1 MRRIE
6 EWRAACRRRAARRL
20 PAGAKYPAGGF
31 GRLALSAALSKFRR
45 PLHNGDLRRLDRAR
59 TGATVMREEA
69 ALQTRQRRASLSGQ
83 LMLSR
88 LTKRYPNQVAVDALD
103 LEVEAGEFLTLLGP
117 SGSGKTTTLMMVAG
131 FTSPSEGDILLSG
144 RSIAGLAPERRNIGV
159 VFQNYALFP
168 HMTVADNVGFPLKMR
183 GQPRSLIEEKVRGA
197 LRLVRLEGLEAR
209 LPKQLSGGQQ
219 QRVAF
224 ARALVFDPDLLLM
237 DEPLGALDKNLR
249 EQMKLELKRIHAQLG
264 VTVLY
269 VTHDQEEA
277 LTMSDRVALMN
288 DGVIAQLGT
297 AHELYERPA
306 TRFVA
311 EFIGESNVIEGA
323 LEAAG
328 TFVSSSGLRFAFAG
342 RESAAVGS
350 RAILVAR
357 PEKLALTRRTP
368 DEQNIRGEVRERVYV
383 GDFTRYR
390 VEVAKELVLTVK
402 TQNNRSAVIAEEG
415 EAVELFL
422 DPADARIL
430 QQ

>member
-1 MRRIE
+1 MR
-6 EWRAACRRRAARRL
+6 
-20 PAGAKYPAGGF
+20 
-31 GRLALSAALSKFRR
+31 
-45 PLHNGDLRRLDRAR
+45 D
-59 TGATVMREEA
+59 EA
-69 ALQTRQRRASLSGQ
+69 APQIRQSRTLRSGQ
-83 LMLSR
+83 LKLSR

-103 LEVEAGEFLTLLGP
+103 LEVQAGEFLTLLGP

-131 FTSPSEGDILLSG
+131 FTAPSEGDILLSG
-144 RSIAGLAPERRNIGV
+144 RSVAGLAPERRNIGV

-183 GQPRSLIEEKVRGA
+183 NQPRAAVEEKVRGA
-197 LRLVRLEGLEAR
+197 LRLVRLEGFESR

-224 ARALVFDPDLLLM
+224 ARALVFNPDLLLM

-249 EQMKLELKRIHAQLG
+249 EQMKFELRRIHAELG

-311 EFIGESNVIEGA
+311 EFIGESNVIEGR
-323 LEAAG
+323 LETSSA
-328 TFVSSSGLRFAFAG
+328 FVSSSGLRFTVAG
-342 RESAAVGS
+342 DGDAAVGQ
-350 RAILVAR
+350 RLILVLR
-357 PEKLALTRRTP
+357 PEKVSMARRSP
-368 DEQNIRGEVRERVYV
+368 DEQSIRGQVKERLYV
-383 GDFTRYR
+383 ADFTRYR
-390 VEVAKELVLTVK
+390 VQVSDELVITVK
-402 TQNNRSAVIAEEG
+402 VQNHRSAVIAEEG
-415 EAVELFL
+415 EPVELFF
-422 DPADARIL
+422 DPADARLL

>member
-1 MRRIE
+1 
-6 EWRAACRRRAARRL
+6 
-20 PAGAKYPAGGF
+20 
-31 GRLALSAALSKFRR
+31 
-45 PLHNGDLRRLDRAR
+45 
-59 TGATVMREEA
+59 MREEA

>member
-1 MRRIE
+1 
-6 EWRAACRRRAARRL
+6 
-20 PAGAKYPAGGF
+20 
-31 GRLALSAALSKFRR
+31 
-45 PLHNGDLRRLDRAR
+45 
-59 TGATVMREEA
+59 MREEA
-69 ALQTRQRRASLSGQ
+69 ASQTRQSRASRSGQ

-88 LTKRYPNQVAVDALD
+88 LTKRYANQAAVDALD
-103 LEVEAGEFLTLLGP
+103 LEVQAGEFLTLLGP

-183 GQPRSLIEEKVRGA
+183 GQPRAAIEEKVRGA
-197 LRLVRLEGLEAR
+197 LRLVRLEGFEGR

-249 EQMKLELKRIHAQLG
+249 EQMKFELKRMHAQLG

-277 LTMSDRVALMN
+277 VTMSDRVALMN

-297 AHELYERPA
+297 AQELYERPA

-311 EFIGESNVIEGA
+311 EFIGESNVIEGT
-323 LEAAG
+323 LETASSL
-328 TFVSSSGLRFAFAG
+328 VSTDGLRFKVVGG
-342 RESAAVGS
+342 RDDAVG
-350 RAILVAR
+350 RRVILVMR
-357 PEKLALTRRTP
+357 PEKLSLARQAA
-368 DEQNIRGEVRERVYV
+368 DEQSIRGVVRERLYV
-383 GDFTRYR
+383 ADFTRYR
-390 VEVAKELVLTVK
+390 VEVAKELVITVK
-402 TQNNRSAVIAEEG
+402 VQNNRSAVIAEEG
-415 EAVELFL
+415 EAVELFFN
-422 DPADARIL
+422 PADARIL

>member
-1 MRRIE
+1 M
-6 EWRAACRRRAARRL
+6 
-20 PAGAKYPAGGF
+20 
-31 GRLALSAALSKFRR
+31 
-45 PLHNGDLRRLDRAR
+45 
-59 TGATVMREEA
+59 VREEA
-69 ALQTRQRRASLSGQ
+69 ALQTRQGHASGSGQ
-83 LMLSR
+83 LTLSR
-88 LTKRYPNQVAVDALD
+88 LTKRYPNQIAVHALD
-103 LEVEAGEFLTLLGP
+103 LEVQAGEFLTLLGP

-168 HMTVADNVGFPLKMR
+168 HMNVADNVGFPLKMR
-183 GQPRSLIEEKVRGA
+183 GQARAVIEEKVRGA

-249 EQMKLELKRIHAQLG
+249 EQMKVELKRIHAQLG

-311 EFIGESNVIEGA
+311 EFIGESNVIEGT
-323 LEAAG
+323 LETPD
-328 TFVSSSGLRFAFAG
+328 TFVSASGLRFAVAG
-342 RESAAVGS
+342 RERAAAGA
-350 RAILVAR
+350 RAILVMR
-357 PEKLALTRRTP
+357 PEKLALSRQNP
-368 DEQNIRGEVRERVYV
+368 AEQSIRGQVRERVYV

-390 VEVAKELVLTVK
+390 VDVGKDLVLTVK
-402 TQNNRSAVIAEEG
+402 TQNNRSAVVAEEG
-415 EAVELFL
+415 EAIELFL